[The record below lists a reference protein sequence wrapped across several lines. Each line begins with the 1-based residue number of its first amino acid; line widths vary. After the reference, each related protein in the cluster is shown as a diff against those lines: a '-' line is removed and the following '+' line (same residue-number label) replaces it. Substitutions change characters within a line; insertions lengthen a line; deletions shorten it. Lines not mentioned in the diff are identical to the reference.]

1 MSLKE
6 VLRPACDGL
15 SLGIK
20 FTKPVN
26 FSVEKTLFANV
37 APAIL
42 DALTAARSKLL
53 CECKD
58 FKKPTQNQWDVEK
71 SFFQTDAYFQSASE
85 YLSLVKGFTEQPP
98 VVDTPADDQEGL
110 LSNDTLV
117 PSVPFTCCEW
127 MDVSSTTFVH
137 SLNAHH
143 EYAHTLFAIGCVG
156 LQRANDLTQVMLR
169 SRDFEFDEP
178 KLKEAYNLLLRVAG
192 VFDAVLSWL
201 GTASTTSTEL
211 GEDSLAQW
219 RAEQTRAGNSDIQSL
234 QRVKDFESGVV
245 SKALNVVA
253 LAQAQELVLLRG
265 VTKDVVDWVL
275 MGKLAMDISRR
286 YAELNPPARFAS
298 WCAWKHAYYVGLS
311 SYYQGMAEWVKNDGP
326 GCAQAVAQ
334 FKSAKEQL
342 ANLQNKEV
350 ERSKTIIDRDLEIA
364 TARNLAVYLE
374 KVPAPCAPLD
384 PVSLVQVQPFHPG
397 KQLQLS
403 WGFYPRL

>member
-1 MSLKE
+1 MVGHAVTICSVRKPRTISSHRILSAALERRVFQATGASLATSYGVDGTPKDVAKE
-6 VLRPACDGL
+6 APAGVEQAE
-15 SLGIK
+15 LGMLNNATQSIESQ
-20 FTKPVN
+20 VN

-85 YLSLVKGFTEQPP
+85 YLSLVKGFTEQ
-98 VVDTPADDQEGL
+98 
-110 LSNDTLV
+110 
-117 PSVPFTCCEW
+117 
-127 MDVSSTTFVH
+127 
-137 SLNAHH
+137 
-143 EYAHTLFAIGCVG
+143 
-156 LQRANDLTQVMLR
+156 TQVMLR

-286 YAELNPPARFAS
+286 YA
-298 WCAWKHAYYVGLS
+298 
-311 SYYQGMAEWVKNDGP
+311 
-326 GCAQAVAQ
+326 AVAQ

-374 KVPAPCAPLD
+374 KVC
-384 PVSLVQVQPFHPG
+384 
-397 KQLQLS
+397 
-403 WGFYPRL
+403 

>member
-1 MSLKE
+1 
-6 VLRPACDGL
+6 
-15 SLGIK
+15 
-20 FTKPVN
+20 
-26 FSVEKTLFANV
+26 
-37 APAIL
+37 
-42 DALTAARSKLL
+42 
-53 CECKD
+53 
-58 FKKPTQNQWDVEK
+58 
-71 SFFQTDAYFQSASE
+71 
-85 YLSLVKGFTEQPP
+85 
-98 VVDTPADDQEGL
+98 
-110 LSNDTLV
+110 
-117 PSVPFTCCEW
+117 
-127 MDVSSTTFVH
+127 
-137 SLNAHH
+137 
-143 EYAHTLFAIGCVG
+143 
-156 LQRANDLTQVMLR
+156 MLR

-211 GEDSLAQW
+211 SEDSLAQW

-286 YAELNPPARFAS
+286 YAGTAHCPRESQAFVLPM
-298 WCAWKHAYYVGLS
+298 
-311 SYYQGMAEWVKNDGP
+311 GMAEWVKNDGP

-364 TARNLAVYLE
+364 TARNQAVYLE
-374 KVPAPCAPLD
+374 MVC
-384 PVSLVQVQPFHPG
+384 
-397 KQLQLS
+397 
-403 WGFYPRL
+403 